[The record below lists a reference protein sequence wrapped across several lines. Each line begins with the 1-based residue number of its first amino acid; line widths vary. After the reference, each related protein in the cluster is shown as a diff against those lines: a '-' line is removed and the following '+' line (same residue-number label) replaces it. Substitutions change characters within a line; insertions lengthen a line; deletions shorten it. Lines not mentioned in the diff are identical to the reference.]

1 MAESAKSPV
10 SPATPTSPGGPLPAK
25 RKPLGFGRK
34 LVRFFAEMSD
44 AVAQAVRSLLSHKL
58 RAALTIAGV
67 SVGIMAVII
76 IFMVE
81 SGMQTSF
88 ARQLNSLG
96 PNTLYVH
103 KWAWGV
109 GGRDWWKLRNRPAVG
124 QRDYRMLLANTKL
137 PIAIAPVAN
146 TSAVVIRGDKELKD
160 VDVRGTT
167 EAFLEAGGWQLRRGR
182 FISDLDD
189 ELSSDACVIGA
200 DLEDAFFKN
209 QDPLGQRVKVGATM
223 RCTVVGSLVRKG
235 TAFGRSQDGL
245 VVLPLSSFLRSFG
258 MRRGLTIAVVAPA
271 GKVME
276 TEDEVI
282 AVMRAARRLGPDQI
296 DNFSVNRQDK
306 ILEGFNQTMMTT
318 NLVGIL
324 VGVITAAVA
333 GIGIMNILLVSV
345 KERTREIGIRR
356 ALGARRASI
365 LMQFLCEAVMVAL
378 AGGAVGVAMGAGAA
392 ALLDILSP
400 VPASIDPRVVAGGV
414 IGSCVLG
421 AIFGLWP
428 ALSAA
433 FLHPIEALR
442 HE

>member
-1 MAESAKSPV
+1 VKPRRI
-10 SPATPTSPGGPLPAK
+10 GG
-25 RKPLGFGRK
+25 LGRV
-34 LVRFFAEMSD
+34 VRFAAEVGD
-44 AVAQAVRSLLSHKL
+44 AVVQAARSLLAHRL

-67 SVGIMAVII
+67 SVGIMAVIV

-81 SGMQTSF
+81 AGMTNSF
-88 ARQLNSLG
+88 ASQLNSLG

-109 GGRDWWKLRNRPAVG
+109 GGNDWWKLRNRPVVS
-124 QRDYRMLLANTKL
+124 QLDYRAVVANATLPLAVAPLAN
-137 PIAIAPVAN
+137 AE
-146 TSAVVIRGDKELKD
+146 AVVARGEKEVAH
-160 VDVRGTT
+160 VDVRGTA
-167 EAFLEAGGWQLRRGR
+167 EAFLDAGGWQLRRGR
-182 FISDLDD
+182 FISDLDH
-189 ELSSDACVIGA
+189 ELGSDACVIGA
-200 DLEDAFFKN
+200 DLEDAFFKG
-209 QDPLGQRVKVGATM
+209 QEPLGQRLKVGPTA

-235 TAFGRSQDGL
+235 NAFGRSQDGL
-245 VVLPLSSFLRSFG
+245 LVLPLSSFLRTFG
-258 MRRGLTIAVVAPA
+258 ARRGLTIAVVAPA

-276 TEDEVI
+276 TEDEIV
-282 AVMRAARRLGPDQI
+282 AVMRAARRLGPDQA

-306 ILEGFNQTMMTT
+306 ILQGFNQTMMVT

-324 VGVITAAVA
+324 VGVITAIVA

-378 AGGAVGVAMGAGAA
+378 VGGALGVALGAGAA
-392 ALLDILSP
+392 ALIDLVSP
-400 VPASIDPRVVAGGV
+400 MPASIDPKVVLGGV
-414 IGSCVLG
+414 LGSCLLG
-421 AIFGLWP
+421 AVFGLWP

-433 FLHPIEALR
+433 FLPPIDALR

>member
-1 MAESAKSPV
+1 MDEPSP
-10 SPATPTSPGGPLPAK
+10 SGARPLPP
-25 RKPLGFGRK
+25 KPRHLGFTRR
-34 LVRFFAEMSD
+34 LVRFFAELGD

-76 IFMVE
+76 IFMVGA
-81 SGMQTSF
+81 GMQASF

-109 GGRDWWKLRNRPAVG
+109 GGRDWWKLRNRPTVG
-124 QRDYRMLLANTKL
+124 QLDYRALVANTEL
-137 PIAIAPVAN
+137 PIAIAPVAQ
-146 TSAVVIRGDKELKD
+146 TEAVVLRGEKEVKN

-182 FISDLDD
+182 FVSDFDD
-189 ELSSDACVIGA
+189 ELGSDACVIGA
-200 DLEDAFFKN
+200 DLDDAFFKN
-209 QDPLGQRVKVGATM
+209 QDPLGQRLRVGPTT

-235 TAFGRSQDGL
+235 SAFGRSQDGL

-258 MRRGLTIAVVAPA
+258 AKRGLTIAVVAPA

-276 TEDEVI
+276 TEDEVTS
-282 AVMRAARRLGPDQI
+282 VMRAARRLGPGQD

-306 ILEGFNQTMMTT
+306 ILEGFNQTMMAT
-318 NLVGIL
+318 NVVGAL
-324 VGVITAAVA
+324 VGVITAVVA

-356 ALGARRASI
+356 ALGARRAGI
-365 LMQFLCEAVMVAL
+365 LMQFLCESVMVAL
-378 AGGAVGVAMGAGAA
+378 AGGALGVALGAGAA
-392 ALLDILSP
+392 AVLDIVSP
-400 VPASIDPRVVAGGV
+400 VPASIDPWVVTGGV
-414 IGSCVLG
+414 VGSCVLG

>member
-1 MAESAKSPV
+1 MATSAL
-10 SPATPTSPGGPLPAK
+10 APLRAK
-25 RKPLGFGRK
+25 PRPLGFVRG
-34 LVRFFAEMSD
+34 LVRFFAEMRD
-44 AVAQAVRSLLSHKL
+44 ALAQAVRSLLAHKL

-67 SVGIMAVII
+67 AVGIMAVII

-81 SGMQTSF
+81 AGMQTSF
-88 ARQLNSLG
+88 AKQLNSLG

-109 GGRDWWKLRNRPAVG
+109 GGNDWWKLRNRPTVG
-124 QRDYRMLLANTKL
+124 QLDYRALLANTKL
-137 PIAIAPVAN
+137 PVAIAPVAE
-146 TSAVVIRGDKELKD
+146 TEAVVMRGDKELKNVEID
-160 VDVRGTT
+160 GTT
-167 EAFLEAGGWQLRRGR
+167 EAFLESGGWQLRRGR
-182 FISDLDD
+182 FISDLDH
-189 ELSSDACVIGA
+189 EIGSDACVIGA
-200 DLEDAFFKN
+200 DVEDAVFKN
-209 QDPLGQRVKVGATM
+209 QDPVGQRLKVGPTM

-235 TAFGRSQDGL
+235 SAFGRSQDGL
-245 VVLPLSSFLRSFG
+245 VVLPLSSFMRSFG
-258 MRRGLTIAVVAPA
+258 AKRGLTIAVVAPT

-282 AVMRAARRLGPDQI
+282 SVMRAVRRLGPDQD

-306 ILEGFNQTMMTT
+306 ILQGFNQTMMSV
-318 NLVGIL
+318 NIVGIL
-324 VGVITAAVA
+324 VGIITALVA

-378 AGGAVGVAMGAGAA
+378 LGGALGVALGAGAA
-392 ALLDILSP
+392 ALIDILSP
-400 VPASIDPRVVAGGV
+400 MPASIDPRVVVGGV
-414 IGSCVLG
+414 LGSCILG
-421 AIFGLWP
+421 ALFGLWP

-433 FLHPIEALR
+433 MLHPIEALR

>member
-1 MAESAKSPV
+1 VDEPSP
-10 SPATPTSPGGPLPAK
+10 SGARPLPP
-25 RKPLGFGRK
+25 KPRHLGFTRR
-34 LVRFFAEMSD
+34 LVRFFAELGD

-76 IFMVE
+76 IFMVGA
-81 SGMQTSF
+81 GMQASF

-109 GGRDWWKLRNRPAVG
+109 GGRDWWKLRNRPTVG
-124 QRDYRMLLANTKL
+124 QLDYRALVANTEL
-137 PIAIAPVAN
+137 PIAIAPVAQ
-146 TSAVVIRGDKELKD
+146 TEAVVLRGEKELKN

-182 FISDLDD
+182 FVSDFDD
-189 ELSSDACVIGA
+189 ELGSDACVIGA
-200 DLEDAFFKN
+200 DLDDAFFKN
-209 QDPLGQRVKVGATM
+209 QDPLGQRLRVGPTT

-258 MRRGLTIAVVAPA
+258 AKRGLTIAVVAPA

-276 TEDEVI
+276 TEDEVTS
-282 AVMRAARRLGPDQI
+282 VMRAARRLGPGQD

-306 ILEGFNQTMMTT
+306 ILEGFNQTMMAT
-318 NLVGIL
+318 NVVGAL
-324 VGVITAAVA
+324 VGVITAVVA

-356 ALGARRASI
+356 ALGARRAGI
-365 LMQFLCEAVMVAL
+365 LMQFLCESVMVAL
-378 AGGAVGVAMGAGAA
+378 AGGALGVALGAGAA
-392 ALLDILSP
+392 AVLDIVSP
-400 VPASIDPRVVAGGV
+400 VPASIDPWVVTGGV
-414 IGSCVLG
+414 VGSCVLG

>member
-1 MAESAKSPV
+1 MRPKQLSALRKIARFV
-10 SPATPTSPGGPLPAK
+10 SEI
-25 RKPLGFGRK
+25 R
-34 LVRFFAEMSD
+34 D
-44 AVAQAVRSLLSHKL
+44 AVVQAGRSLVSHKL

-67 SVGIMAVII
+67 SVGIMAVIV

-81 SGMQTSF
+81 AGMESSF

-109 GGRDWWKLRNRPAVG
+109 NNRDWWKLRNRPAVG
-124 QRDYRMLLANTKL
+124 QQDYRSLVANAKL
-137 PIAIAPVAN
+137 PVAIAPVAN
-146 TSAVVIRGDKELKD
+146 TEAVVLWGEKELQH
-160 VDVRGTT
+160 VDVEGTA
-167 EAFLEAGGWQLRRGR
+167 EAFLDAGGWQLRRGR
-182 FISDLDD
+182 FISDLDH
-189 ELSSDACVIGA
+189 EIGSDACVIGA

-209 QDPLGQRVKVGATM
+209 QSPLGQRLKVGPTA

-235 TAFGRSQDGL
+235 NAFGRSQDGL
-245 VVLPLSSFLRSFG
+245 LVLPLSSFRRSFG
-258 MRRGLTIAVVAPA
+258 QKRGLTIAVVAPA
-271 GKVME
+271 GKVAE
-276 TEDEVI
+276 TEDEIVS
-282 AVMRAARRLGPDQI
+282 VMRTARRLGPDQD

-306 ILEGFNQTMMTT
+306 ILQGFNQTMMAT

-324 VGVITAAVA
+324 VGIITAAVA

-365 LMQFLCEAVMVAL
+365 LLQFLCEAVMVAL
-378 AGGAVGVAMGAGAA
+378 LGGALGVAMGAGAA
-392 ALLDILSP
+392 ALIDLVSP
-400 VPASIDPRVVAGGV
+400 MPASIDPWVVTGGV
-414 IGSCVLG
+414 LGSCFLG
-421 AIFGLWP
+421 AVFGLWP

-433 FLHPIEALR
+433 FLHPIDALR

>member
-1 MAESAKSPV
+1 VDEPSP
-10 SPATPTSPGGPLPAK
+10 SGARPLPP
-25 RKPLGFGRK
+25 KPRHLGFTRR
-34 LVRFFAEMSD
+34 LVRFFAELGD

-76 IFMVE
+76 IFMVGA
-81 SGMQTSF
+81 GMQASF

-109 GGRDWWKLRNRPAVG
+109 GGRDWWKLRNRPTVG
-124 QRDYRMLLANTKL
+124 QLDYRALVANTKL

-146 TSAVVIRGDKELKD
+146 TEAVVIRGEKELKN

-182 FISDLDD
+182 FVSDFDD
-189 ELSSDACVIGA
+189 ELGSDACVIGA
-200 DLEDAFFKN
+200 DLDDAFFKN
-209 QDPLGQRVKVGATM
+209 QDPLGQRLRVGPTT

-235 TAFGRSQDGL
+235 SAFGRSQDGL

-258 MRRGLTIAVVAPA
+258 AKRGLTIAVVAPA

-276 TEDEVI
+276 TEDEVTS
-282 AVMRAARRLGPDQI
+282 VMRAARRLGPGQD

-306 ILEGFNQTMMTT
+306 ILEGFNQTMMAT
-318 NLVGIL
+318 NVVGIL
-324 VGVITAAVA
+324 VGVITAVVA

-356 ALGARRASI
+356 ALGARRAGI
-365 LMQFLCEAVMVAL
+365 LMQFLCESVMVAL
-378 AGGAVGVAMGAGAA
+378 AGGALGVALGAGAA
-392 ALLDILSP
+392 AVLDVVSP
-400 VPASIDPRVVAGGV
+400 VPASIDPWVVTGGV
-414 IGSCVLG
+414 VGSCVLG

>member
-1 MAESAKSPV
+1 VSAQTASR
-10 SPATPTSPGGPLPAK
+10 PLPPPV
-25 RKPLGFGRK
+25 KPKKLGLFRRI
-34 LVRFFAEMSD
+34 VRFFAEVVD
-44 AVAQAVRSLLSHKL
+44 AVAQAARSLVAHKL
-58 RAALTIAGV
+58 RAALTISGV
-67 SVGIMAVII
+67 AVGIMAVII

-81 SGMQTSF
+81 AGMEASF
-88 ARQLNSLG
+88 AKQLSSLG

-109 GGRDWWKLRNRPAVG
+109 GGRDWWKLRNRPTVG
-124 QRDYRMLLANTKL
+124 QLDYRALVANAKL
-137 PIAIAPVAN
+137 PVAISPVAG
-146 TSAVVIRGDKELKD
+146 TEATVTRGDREVKHI
-160 VDVRGTT
+160 DVRGTT

-182 FISDLDD
+182 FISDLDH
-189 ELSSDACVIGA
+189 EIGSDACVIGA
-200 DLEDAFFKN
+200 DLEDALFKG
-209 QDPLGQRVKVGATM
+209 QDPLGQRIKVGPTT

-235 TAFGRSQDGL
+235 NAFGRSQDGL
-245 VVLPLSSFLRSFG
+245 VILPLSSFLRSFG
-258 MRRGLTIAVVAPA
+258 AKRGLTIAVVAPA

-282 AVMRAARRLGPDQI
+282 AVMRAARRLGPDQD

-306 ILEGFNQTMMTT
+306 ILQSFNQTMMTT

-324 VGVITAAVA
+324 VGVITAIVA

-365 LMQFLCEAVMVAL
+365 LMQFLCESVMVAL
-378 AGGAVGVAMGAGAA
+378 VGGALGVALGAGAA
-392 ALLDILSP
+392 AILDIVSP
-400 VPASIDPRVVAGGV
+400 VPASIDPRVVTGGV
-414 IGSCVLG
+414 VGSCVLG

>member
-1 MAESAKSPV
+1 MA
-10 SPATPTSPGGPLPAK
+10 
-25 RKPLGFGRK
+25 RWF
-34 LVRFFAEMSD
+34 VRFFAELGD

-81 SGMQTSF
+81 SGMETSF

-124 QRDYRMLLANTKL
+124 QLDYHALVANTKL

-146 TSAVVIRGDKELKD
+146 AVAVVARGDKELSH

-167 EAFLEAGGWQLRRGR
+167 EGFLEAGGWQMRRGR

-189 ELSSDACVIGA
+189 DLGSDACVIGA
-200 DLEDAFFKN
+200 DVEDAVFKH
-209 QDPLGQRVKVGATM
+209 QDPLGQRLKVGPNA
-223 RCTVVGSLVRKG
+223 RCTVVGTLVRKG
-235 TAFGRSQDGL
+235 NAFGRSQDGL
-245 VVLPLSSFLRSFG
+245 LLLPLSSFLRSFG
-258 MRRGLTIAVVAPA
+258 VKRGLTIAVVAPA

-276 TEDEVI
+276 TEDEVV
-282 AVMRAARRLGPDQI
+282 AVMRATRRLEPSQDN
-296 DNFSVNRQDK
+296 NFSVNRQDK
-306 ILEGFNQTMMTT
+306 ILQSFNQTMMTT

-324 VGVITAAVA
+324 VGLITAVVA

-356 ALGARRASI
+356 ALGARRGSI
-365 LMQFLCEAVMVAL
+365 LMQFICEAVMVAL
-378 AGGAVGVAMGAGAA
+378 AGGALGVALGAGAA
-392 ALLDILSP
+392 AVLDIISP
-400 VPASIDPRVVAGGV
+400 VPASIDPRVVVGGV
-414 IGSCVLG
+414 VGSCVLG
-421 AIFGLWP
+421 ATFGLWP

>member
-1 MAESAKSPV
+1 MKPRRI
-10 SPATPTSPGGPLPAK
+10 GG
-25 RKPLGFGRK
+25 LGRV
-34 LVRFFAEMSD
+34 VRFAAEVGD
-44 AVAQAVRSLLSHKL
+44 AVVQAARSLLAHRL

-67 SVGIMAVII
+67 SVGIMAVIV

-81 SGMQTSF
+81 AGMTNSF
-88 ARQLNSLG
+88 ASQLNSLG

-109 GGRDWWKLRNRPAVG
+109 GGNDWWKLRNRPVVS
-124 QRDYRMLLANTKL
+124 QLDYRAVVANATLPLAVAPLAN
-137 PIAIAPVAN
+137 AE
-146 TSAVVIRGDKELKD
+146 AVVARGEKEVAH
-160 VDVRGTT
+160 VDVRGTA
-167 EAFLEAGGWQLRRGR
+167 EAFLDAGGWQLRRGR
-182 FISDLDD
+182 FISDLDH
-189 ELSSDACVIGA
+189 ELGSDACVIGA
-200 DLEDAFFKN
+200 DLEDAFFKG
-209 QDPLGQRVKVGATM
+209 QEPLGQRLKVGPTA

-235 TAFGRSQDGL
+235 NAFGRSQDGL
-245 VVLPLSSFLRSFG
+245 LVLPLSSFLRTFG
-258 MRRGLTIAVVAPA
+258 ARRGLTIAVVAPA

-276 TEDEVI
+276 TEDEIV
-282 AVMRAARRLGPDQI
+282 AVMRAARRLGPDQS

-306 ILEGFNQTMMTT
+306 ILQGFNQTMMVT

-324 VGVITAAVA
+324 VGVITAIVA

-378 AGGAVGVAMGAGAA
+378 VGGALGVALGAGAA
-392 ALLDILSP
+392 ALIDLVSP
-400 VPASIDPRVVAGGV
+400 MPASIDPKVVLGGV
-414 IGSCVLG
+414 LGSCLLG
-421 AIFGLWP
+421 AVFGLWP

-433 FLHPIEALR
+433 FLPPIDALR

>member
-1 MAESAKSPV
+1 MAEPTPPPARP
-10 SPATPTSPGGPLPAK
+10 SPAGR
-25 RKPLGFGRK
+25 RKKIGFVRR
-34 LVRFFAEMSD
+34 LVRFFAEIGD
-44 AVAQAVRSLLSHKL
+44 AVAQAARSIVAHKL
-58 RAALTIAGV
+58 RAALTISGV

-81 SGMQTSF
+81 AGMQTSF

-109 GGRDWWKLRNRPAVG
+109 GGRDWWKLRNRPTVG
-124 QRDYRMLLANTKL
+124 QLDYRALVANAKL
-137 PIAIAPVAN
+137 PVAIAPVAN
-146 TSAVVIRGDKELKD
+146 NEAVVMHGDKEVKHI
-160 VDVRGTT
+160 DVRGTT

-182 FISDLDD
+182 FISDLDH
-189 ELSSDACVIGA
+189 EVGSDACVIGA

-209 QDPLGQRVKVGATM
+209 QDPLGQRLKVGPTT
-223 RCTVVGSLVRKG
+223 RCTVVGTLVRKG
-235 TAFGRSQDGL
+235 SAFGRSQDGL
-245 VVLPLSSFLRSFG
+245 VVMPLSSFLRSFG
-258 MRRGLTIAVVAPA
+258 AKRGLTIAVVAAA

-282 AVMRAARRLGPDQI
+282 AVMRAARRLSPDQD

-306 ILEGFNQTMMTT
+306 ILQGFNQTMATT

-324 VGVITAAVA
+324 VGVITAIVA

-356 ALGARRASI
+356 ALGARRTSI
-365 LMQFLCEAVMVAL
+365 LMQFLCESVMVAL

-392 ALLDILSP
+392 ALLDLLSP
-400 VPASIDPRVVAGGV
+400 VPASIDPRVVTGGV
-414 IGSCVLG
+414 AGSCFLG
-421 AIFGLWP
+421 AVFGLWP

>member
-1 MAESAKSPV
+1 MKRRRGVRRFLAE
-10 SPATPTSPGGPLPAK
+10 
-25 RKPLGFGRK
+25 
-34 LVRFFAEMSD
+34 VRD
-44 AVAQAVRSLLSHKL
+44 AVVQASRSIVAHKL

-67 SVGIMAVII
+67 SVGIMAVIV

-109 GGRDWWKLRNRPAVG
+109 ERRDWWKLRNRPAVN
-124 QRDYRMLLANTKL
+124 QLDYRALVANATL
-137 PIAIAPVAN
+137 PIAIAPIAGAD
-146 TSAVVIRGDKELKD
+146 AVVVYGEKD
-160 VDVRGTT
+160 VPNVGVRGTS

-182 FISDLDD
+182 FISELDD
-189 ELSSDACVIGA
+189 ELGSDACVIGA
-200 DLEDAFFKN
+200 DVEDAFFKG
-209 QDPLGQRVKVGATM
+209 QDPVGRTLKVGPTA

-235 TAFGRSQDGL
+235 NAFGRSQDGI
-245 VVLPLSSFLRSFG
+245 VVLPLSAFLRSFG
-258 MRRGLTIAVVAPA
+258 QKRDITIAVVAPD
-271 GKVME
+271 GKVAE
-276 TEDEVI
+276 TEDEVT
-282 AVMRAARRLGPDQI
+282 AVMRAARRLGPGEP

-306 ILEGFNQTMMTT
+306 ILSSFNQTMMTT
-318 NLVGIL
+318 NVVGIL
-324 VGVITAAVA
+324 VGIITAIVA

-356 ALGARRASI
+356 ALGARRGSI
-365 LMQFLCEAVMVAL
+365 LLQFMCEAVMVAL
-378 AGGAVGVAMGAGAA
+378 AGGAVGVAMGSGAA
-392 ALLDILSP
+392 ALIDVVSP
-400 VPASIDPRVVAGGV
+400 MPATIDPAVVAGGV
-414 IGSCVLG
+414 LGSCLLG
-421 AIFGLWP
+421 VIFGLWP